1 LRELVRLRE
10 QTVQQLGDRVRHL
23 HQAVDLTFPE
33 FTRCVRGLDTELATS
48 ILSRYP
54 TAAALRRASAKKLA
68 MLCFDGRR
76 RIGAKLA
83 LTLIRAAQTSV
94 GQHHDDPYQSQVRYA
109 CQDIVTLRQRARYLE
124 RDMER
129 RLAAHEV
136 GKLLTTIQGV
146 GPLTAACIIGETGD
160 PARFRTAAA
169 LASYVGVVPRLHQS
183 GKRRFSGRV
192 AIPLGNAR
200 LRRALWMPVLVAV
213 RLNPWLRLLLAPAP
227 SRKAAKVAMI
237 ACMHKLLAAV
247 YSVAKNR
254 QPFVARIS
262 PAIDA
267 PVSKAD
273 SHAVTP

>member
-10 QTVQQLGDRVRHL
+10 QTVLQLGDRVRHL

-33 FTRCVRGLDTELATS
+33 FTSYVRGLDTELATA

-54 TAAALRRASAKKLA
+54 TAGLLRQASVKKLA

-76 RIGAKLA
+76 RIGTTLA
-83 LTLIRAAQTSV
+83 LALITAAKISI
-94 GQHHDDPYQSQVRYA
+94 GQHHDEPYQLQVRYA
-109 CQDIVTLRQRARYLE
+109 CEDIVMLRRRAAYLE
-124 RDMER
+124 GDIKR
-129 RLAAHEV
+129 RLDAHEV

-146 GPLTAACIIGETGD
+146 GPLTAAYIIGETGD
-160 PARFRTAAA
+160 PARFRSAAA

-213 RLNPWLRLLLAPAP
+213 RLNPWLKAYYWRLRRAGKRP
-227 SRKAAKVAMI
+227 KVAMI
-237 ACMHKLLAAV
+237 ACMHKLLIAV

-254 QPFVARIS
+254 RPFAVNT
-262 PAIDA
+262 
-267 PVSKAD
+267 VD
-273 SHAVTP
+273 S